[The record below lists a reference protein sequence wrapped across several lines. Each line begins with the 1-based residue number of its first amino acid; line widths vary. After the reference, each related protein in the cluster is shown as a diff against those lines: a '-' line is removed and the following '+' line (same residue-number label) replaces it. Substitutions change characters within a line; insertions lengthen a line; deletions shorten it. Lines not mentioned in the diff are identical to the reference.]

1 MRIGLVNTL
10 YELKIALKIFLVKN
24 VVVSII
30 VIGAQI
36 DDNDVGRWMFAEIP
50 HFRIVTVDLY
60 CSARRV

>member
-1 MRIGLVNTL
+1 MKIGLVNTL

-30 VIGAQI
+30 IVGAQI

-50 HFRIVTVDLY
+50 RFRIVTVDPY